1 MYPRH
6 FTQRNFDI
14 EFLKDK
20 RLFSSYVA
28 KERKEK
34 KKRKVTILILSVL
47 NEKLFKPDQK
57 YPAAGPTLQL
67 SAIGERET
75 KRRRREQEHVSEA
88 KNHAG
93 RNNRSHS
100 TPWYISIHKYTL
112 CTFSKPPFI
121 RRGETGE
128 RNHFQTFDD
137 CRNRIVTWKIRTKAQ
152 RGG

>member
-6 FTQRNFDI
+6 FTQRKFDI

-100 TPWYISIHKYTL
+100 TP
-112 CTFSKPPFI
+112 
-121 RRGETGE
+121 
-128 RNHFQTFDD
+128 
-137 CRNRIVTWKIRTKAQ
+137 
-152 RGG
+152 